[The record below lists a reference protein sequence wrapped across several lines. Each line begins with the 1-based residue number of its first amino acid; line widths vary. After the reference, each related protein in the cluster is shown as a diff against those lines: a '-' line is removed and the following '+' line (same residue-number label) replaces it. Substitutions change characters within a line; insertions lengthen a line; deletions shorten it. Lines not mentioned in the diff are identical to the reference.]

1 MITLDVIR
9 AAQNN
14 DLSAAGEVVAATEE
28 RVARLAKS
36 AASRMSPAGGARF
49 ADFVEEF
56 TQVGRIA
63 VWEAL
68 SRFAGASVDD
78 FLGFVHSTVSNALKD
93 AARSEMNGAAGVD
106 KDATKVFAQ
115 MLAMADGD
123 VFLAERMAR
132 TVPPAGQR
140 LSADRAEAARLA
152 WVGTYSIDRSH
163 GHNAQSEGASK
174 MPGGIADILR
184 STYGIPEDLLTPED
198 INSEQRRQRN
208 AIVRAIIDSMGDNQA
223 NVLKHSFGIGDV
235 TFYGHGA
242 SGDDEGLAA
251 ELGLSVKQV
260 RDAREKGLKAFAKRY
275 IRAVAHDKPQLAAS
289 LEAAAAVNLSR
300 GGRK

>member
-1 MITLDVIR
+1 MLSIETIR
-9 AAQNN
+9 AAQSN
-14 DLSAAGEVVAATEE
+14 DLTAAGEVVAATEE
-28 RVARLAKS
+28 RVTRLAG
-36 AASRMSPAGGARF
+36 AAAGRIAPSGARW
-49 ADFVEEF
+49 AEYQEEF

-68 SRFAGASVDD
+68 SRFAGDTADD
-78 FLGFVHSTVSNALKD
+78 FLGYVHTCVANALKD

-140 LSADRAEAARLA
+140 LSADRAQAARVA
-152 WVGTYSIDRSH
+152 WQGSVSVDQDWKNDRS
-163 GHNAQSEGASK
+163 EGSST
-174 MPGGIADILR
+174 MPGGLVNVLRSSYGVPDDLLEAADI
-184 STYGIPEDLLTPED
+184 S
-198 INSEQRRQRN
+198 SEQRRQRN
-208 AIVRAIIDSMGDNQA
+208 AIVRAIIDSMGENQA
-223 NVLKHSFGIGDV
+223 NVLRHSFGIGDV

-242 SGDDEGLAA
+242 TGDDEGLAA
-251 ELGLSVKQV
+251 ELGLSVRQV
-260 RDAREKGLKAFAKRY
+260 RDARNKGLRSFAARY
-275 IRAVAHDKPQLAAS
+275 IKAVTPGNPLLAQS
-289 LEAAAAVNLSR
+289 LTAAADANLSR